1 VSFFTWTQDLAI
13 GVAEIDE
20 QHQGFVALLNE
31 LFVAL
36 QAGEAPATI
45 DAVVARLQRY
55 TVEHFHFEEQLM
67 FRAGYPRLA
76 EHREL
81 HRYFVEQLDQAT
93 ATNEHASVP
102 LSLETL
108 SIMTHWL
115 IEHIRGADHHAF
127 RWIARAA
134 RPSSVPPR

>member
-1 VSFFTWTQDLAI
+1 MSFFTWTQDLAI

-67 FRAGYPRLA
+67 FRQARIA
-76 EHREL
+76 CSEHEL
-81 HRYFVEQLDQAT
+81 LHYFVEQLDQAT